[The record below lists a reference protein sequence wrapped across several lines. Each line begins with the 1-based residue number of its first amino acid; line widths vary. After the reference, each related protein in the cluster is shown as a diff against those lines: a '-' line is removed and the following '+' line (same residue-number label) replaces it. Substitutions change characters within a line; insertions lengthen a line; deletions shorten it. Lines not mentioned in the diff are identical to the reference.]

1 MTHTERTKTNDQ
13 LPHHLGPHQ
22 PPPRTRHRQPRQ
34 ALHGA
39 IFAERFEAIS
49 RGRFFVGNISVT
61 FTKGIGY
68 RLILK
73 AEDGNRLLE
82 VTERDTIGYD
92 RALTIVAEWMN
103 HPANRD
109 RLPKANR

>member
-1 MTHTERTKTNDQ
+1 MGCVTSALVMHTRRGCAILKLSPGNGDPAKHFT
-13 LPHHLGPHQ
+13 
-22 PPPRTRHRQPRQ
+22 
-34 ALHGA
+34 GA

-61 FTKGIGY
+61 YTKGTGY

-92 RALTIVAEWMN
+92 RALIIVSEWMN

>member
-1 MTHTERTKTNDQ
+1 MTSQERTKTRALNNFRSTWDHTN
-13 LPHHLGPHQ
+13 LHLEHVTGNPAKHF
-22 PPPRTRHRQPRQ
+22 T
-34 ALHGA
+34 GA

-61 FTKGIGY
+61 YTKG
-68 RLILK
+68 
-73 AEDGNRLLE
+73 
-82 VTERDTIGYD
+82 TEKDTIDYE
-92 RALTIVAEWMN
+92 RALTIVSEWMN

>member
-1 MTHTERTKTNDQ
+1 MRTVIAVDLNTMRELADEEVRVRAEKIDWCEAAYREEAVRRVEERRETQ
-13 LPHHLGPHQ
+13 Q
-22 PPPRTRHRQPRQ
+22 M
-34 ALHGA
+34 
-39 IFAERFEAIS
+39 IEVWEA
-49 RGRFFVGNISVT
+49 R
-61 FTKGIGY
+61 

-82 VTERDTIGYD
+82 VTEKNTIGYD
-92 RALTIVAEWMN
+92 RALTIVSEWMN

>member
-1 MTHTERTKTNDQ
+1 MALNNFRSTWDHTN
-13 LPHHLGPHQ
+13 LHLEHVTGNPAKYF
-22 PPPRTRHRQPRQ
+22 T
-34 ALHGA
+34 GA

-61 FTKGIGY
+61 YTKGTGY

-73 AEDGNRLLE
+73 AEDGNRLGLE

-92 RALTIVAEWMN
+92 RALTIVSEWMN